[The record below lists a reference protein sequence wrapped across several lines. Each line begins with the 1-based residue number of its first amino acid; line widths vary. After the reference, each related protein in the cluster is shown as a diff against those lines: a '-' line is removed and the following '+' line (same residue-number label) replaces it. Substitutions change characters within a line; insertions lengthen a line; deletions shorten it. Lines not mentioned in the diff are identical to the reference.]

1 MRTSLLI
8 STLALALAGA
18 SAGAAVTKSF
28 RQTSAKDFEEG
39 EATASMILPEGAV
52 VPGMK
57 PSSIALEAAFVWC
70 STLSPDGRTA
80 YFGTG
85 DEGRIYAVDVASNQA
100 QARRVAALDAAWITA
115 LAARPDGTLVV
126 GTTPGGRI
134 YSVDPKS
141 GSSRLFATLG
151 VEHVWALVL
160 DPKTGAVYAGT
171 GGPGKIF
178 EIDPSGRARELW
190 DSGDK
195 HVVSLIQADATHLY
209 AGTSEEAILFRVG
222 LDGRTEAV
230 ADFDAEEVR
239 ALGRSGGALYA
250 AVNDFERTTSAPAV
264 VSPGSHGTKITV
276 APSGSPASA
285 GSLPRPGQRKAKAGL
300 YRIEP
305 DGHLEQIFSLGDG
318 YLTAL
323 AFDDDGRVFVA
334 SGTEGR
340 VYRVDA
346 DRQAALAIDL
356 PERQALTLVRSGRT
370 FLVGTGDVGGL
381 YRVVAAA
388 SRQATYLS
396 RVLDAEFRAR
406 FGLLRWN
413 GAHGLDVETRSGN
426 TARPDPTWSPFAGL
440 DRLRATAEGGAGL
453 VASPAARYVQ
463 YRVTFGAADARLE
476 AVTLAYLAQNQR
488 ARITELTVGDSAA
501 AAAIGASGLGG
512 VPVAF
517 PTSPSAT
524 SGTTRTHS
532 AVVKLR
538 WKVENPD
545 GDELDYRLAFRQ
557 ANEAVW
563 RPLGGPDPLPKSEY
577 DWNTEGLPDGNYLV
591 RVAASDERSEA
602 RERALETSFT
612 STPILVDNR
621 KPEVVGLVARYPY
634 LSGRARDD
642 QSPLTGLE
650 YAIDGGDWQIL
661 TVADGICDDLVEAF
675 TLKLPSLALGPHA
688 VTVRAWDS
696 ADNVGAAAVTVTV
709 TRESQG
715 KKKSGEAKSQMTDER
730 TTR

>member
-222 LDGRTEAV
+222 LDGRAEAV

-501 AAAIGASGLGG
+501 AAAIGANGLGG

-715 KKKSGEAKSQMTDER
+715 KKKSGAAKSQMTDER